1 MTRAAKTPPKR
12 LVGCELID
20 LAARSPEA
28 FATVCEKRYHDRLD
42 RVVQTALDRR
52 VQIIMLTGP
61 SAAGKTTTAHK
72 LAERIAARGVRSA
85 VMSLDDFFVGEGRYP
100 KQADGRDDY
109 ECVEALDL
117 PLLRAC
123 LRSLAE
129 TGVCEAPVFSF
140 LTQRPTGETRAI
152 DARGGIVVVEGLH
165 AFNPALQV
173 DALPQGTALHL
184 YAGLREE
191 YAAPDGSRVLATR
204 DIRLA
209 RRLTRDFLFRGHG
222 ADFTLSLWPHV
233 CASEDKYIKAF
244 KARADLV
251 VDTSFSYE
259 VCLWEHYTQQM
270 HATDHA
276 RRLREL
282 CARFSGFRPLPGTV
296 VPADSML
303 REFIGQKTAQSAD
316 TEANEAKN

>member
-1 MTRAAKTPPKR
+1 MTHAAKTPPKR

-20 LAARSPEA
+20 LAARSPAA
-28 FATVCEKRYHDRLD
+28 FVDVCEKRYHDRLD
-42 RVVQTALDRR
+42 RVVETALERK

-72 LAERIAARGVRSA
+72 LAERIAARGLRSA

-100 KQADGRDDY
+100 KQPDGSDDY

-117 PLLRAC
+117 PV
-123 LRSLAE
+123 LRSCLASLAR
-129 TGVCEAPVFSF
+129 TGRCEAPIFSF
-140 LTQRPTGETRAI
+140 LSQRPTGETRTV
-152 DARGGIVVVEGLH
+152 DARGGIAVVEGLH

-173 DALPQGTALHL
+173 DALPAGTALHL

-191 YAAPDGSRVLATR
+191 YAAPDGARVLATR

-209 RRLTRDFLFRGHG
+209 RRLTRDFLFRGHD
-222 ADFTLSLWPHV
+222 ADFTLGLWPHV

-244 KARADLV
+244 KNRADLV
-251 VDTSFSYE
+251 IDTSFSYE

-270 HATDHA
+270 HAEAHA
-276 RRLREL
+276 RRLRDL
-282 CARFSGFRPLPGTV
+282 CARFAAFPPLGGAV

-303 REFIGQKTAQSAD
+303 REFIGQKTGD
-316 TEANEAKN
+316 TDKK

>member
-1 MTRAAKTPPKR
+1 MTHAAKTPPKR

-20 LAARSPEA
+20 LAARSPAA
-28 FATVCEKRYHDRLD
+28 FVDVCEKRYHDRLD
-42 RVVQTALDRR
+42 RVVETALERK

-72 LAERIAARGVRSA
+72 LAERIAARGMRSA

-100 KQADGRDDY
+100 KQPDGRDDY

-117 PLLRAC
+117 PV
-123 LRSLAE
+123 LRSCLASLAR
-129 TGVCEAPVFSF
+129 TGQCEAPIFSF
-140 LTQRPTGETRAI
+140 LSQRPTGETRTV

-173 DALPQGTALHL
+173 DALPAGTALHL

-191 YAAPDGSRVLATR
+191 YAAPDGARVLATR

-209 RRLTRDFLFRGHG
+209 RRLTRDFLFRGHD
-222 ADFTLSLWPHV
+222 ADFTLGLWPHV
-233 CASEDKYIKAF
+233 CASEDKY
-244 KARADLV
+244 
-251 VDTSFSYE
+251 SFSYE

-270 HATDHA
+270 HAEAHA
-276 RRLREL
+276 RRLRDL
-282 CARFSGFRPLPGTV
+282 CARFAAFPPLGGAV

-303 REFIGQKTAQSAD
+303 REFIGQKTGD
-316 TEANEAKN
+316 TDKK

>member
-1 MTRAAKTPPKR
+1 MTRAVNTPPKR

-28 FATVCEKRYHDRLD
+28 FVAVCETRYHDRLD
-42 RVVQTALDRR
+42 RVVQTALDRE

-140 LTQRPTGETRAI
+140 LTQRPTGETRTI
-152 DARGGIVVVEGLH
+152 DARGGVAIVEGLH

-244 KARADLV
+244 KSRADLV
-251 VDTSFSYE
+251 IDTSFSYE

-282 CARFSGFRPLPGTV
+282 CGRFSGFRPLPGTV

-303 REFIGQKTAQSAD
+303 REFIGQKTADNA
-316 TEANEAKN
+316 